1 MAVKFRQVG
10 FKLYDQLINGSDFSQ
25 NLDKYK
31 SNLAGFV
38 GGKYKAVNDFTLNVS
53 FFNKGDTSLNYQIDF
68 TDNWLS
74 YPSVDWI
81 NEGFNVG
88 DVVDFNYEF
97 NDITYTIINS
107 TISSIVDDRLYF
119 VDLIPLGTTLQWNSN
134 GKFSVYLSGAKQS
147 IRYSFGFVEN
157 SDEYSNNS
165 LLTGA
170 SQTYYG
176 TCITDNTLYD
186 LEPLGQ
192 VKDWVSGASQ
202 FQYKG
207 SNGVFDINGFQTGL
221 EFNYEVNHEFLLNP
235 FYEEGDI
242 SNLKNENGVIQP
254 PYLAGDFSL
263 KYVYEPELSR
273 ELSNPNTAISY
284 KSDSF
289 LGSVAYYNENFNGFN
304 NPYTVKY
311 VYYRENATN
320 EYLTGINP
328 NSTTRL
334 EFRISKSSS
343 ITQNHIISFNIFKCS
358 GEQEYTNTTST
369 NLEENF
375 LFDNLLCDV
384 GSTETGTGIIT
395 EVNVTAETTTDFIGY
410 AIIEYSLDDQKKI
423 KEGDFFLISVAVT
436 DTSLT
441 AGNEDVVNL
450 LLDVEQYDKNAD
462 ISGLATMPIF
472 DIYDPKAEDGYSSI
486 YSFVEDN
493 IHAKCQLDLNL
504 NQLAYINNLS
514 TKLIAYNPINYDYF
528 ELDSY
533 NIDYTEVDVNGLQQ
547 LTYND
552 TKNYPDSITDEQNY
566 VRLSIDDFD
575 REPKYLLEFGQKI
588 NWKDWV
594 KNLDANTLF
603 YDLTKPNDNLN
614 YKSSNYN
621 VNDYE
626 IRLGVQANIYG
637 TDNLGNFGN
646 TDYLFLS
653 QKLRTADYN
662 SNPDIDGYIELFD
675 VENGTSL
682 GTSPRSDKDTLFK
695 CTWFNQTLN
704 NAWGVNRIERS
715 DNVGN
720 EIFEMSNLTYYVGGI
735 LKPIE
740 GETILKL
747 IQVGQNIEATCLI
760 DYTKLEQGVNYNLSS
775 RINLTV
781 EMDPNTKLKTSGVVK
796 LKTDQVVKLKAI

>member
-25 NLDKYK
+25 NLGKYK
-31 SNLAGFV
+31 NNLAGFV
-38 GGKYKAVNDFTLNVS
+38 GGRYKIVNSFGLSVYWYSKTDENVLTLN
-53 FFNKGDTSLNYQIDF
+53 TSQNYVKVIGV
-68 TDNWLS
+68 NW
-74 YPSVDWI
+74 V

-88 DVVDFNYEF
+88 DDVTLNVGDTSSGGNKLASLT
-97 NDITYTIINS
+97 ITS
-107 TISSIVDDRLYF
+107 MVDDRFYF
-119 VDLIPLGTTLQWNSN
+119 DIINLNNVTAGDYTLRVA
-134 GKFSVYLSGAKQS
+134 VYLISKPKS
-147 IRYSFGFVEN
+147 INYSFGFVEN
-157 SDEYSNNS
+157 SDSYSNNS

-176 TCITDNTLYD
+176 TYITN
-186 LEPLGQ
+186 EVQ
-192 VKDWVSGASQ
+192 VELTKKGTVNDWVSGNCKFEGIIDST
-202 FQYKG
+202 
-207 SNGVFDINGFQTGL
+207 IIEGFKVGN
-221 EFNYEVNHEFLLNP
+221 EFNYEISHEFILNP
-235 FYEEGDI
+235 FYQEGQI
-242 SNLKNENGVIQP
+242 SNLKNETGIIQP

-263 KYVYEPELSR
+263 KYVFEPELRR
-273 ELSNPNTAISY
+273 ELSNPNTSISY
-284 KSDSF
+284 KDDSL

-304 NPYTVKY
+304 NPYSVNY
-311 VYYRENATN
+311 VYYKENATN

-328 NSTTRL
+328 SSTTRV
-334 EFRISKSSS
+334 EFRISKDSS
-343 ITQNHIISFNIFKCS
+343 ITQNHKISFNIFKCS
-358 GEQEYTNTTST
+358 EEQEYTNTTAT

-375 LFDNLLCDV
+375 LFDNLLCEV

-410 AIIEYSLDDQKKI
+410 AIIDYSLSDQVKI
-423 KEGDFFLISVAVT
+423 KDGEFFLISVAVT
-436 DTSLT
+436 DTSLS
-441 AGNEDVVNL
+441 AGSEDVVNL
-450 LLDVEQYDKNAD
+450 LLDVEQYDLSVD

-472 DIYDPKAEDGYSSI
+472 DIFDPKAEEGYSSI
-486 YSFVEDN
+486 YSFNEDN

-504 NQLAYINNLS
+504 NQFAYINNLS
-514 TKLIAYNPINYDYF
+514 TKLLAYNPVNFDYF

-533 NIDYTEVDVNGLQQ
+533 NIDYTEVDVNGVQQ

-566 VRLSIDDFD
+566 VRLSVDDFD
-575 REPKYLLEFGQKI
+575 RDPKYFLEFGQKI

-603 YDLTKPNDNLN
+603 YNNAKPNENLN

-621 VNDYE
+621 SNDYE

-637 TDNLGNFGN
+637 TDNLGRSGN
-646 TDYLFLS
+646 TEYLFLS
-653 QKLRTADYN
+653 QQLRTADYD
-662 SNPDIDGYIELFD
+662 SNVEIDGYIELFD

-704 NAWGVNRIERS
+704 NAWGINRIERS

-720 EIFEMSNLTYYVGGI
+720 EIFEMSNLTDYVGGI

-747 IQVGQNIEATCLI
+747 IQVGANIEATCLI

-775 RINLTV
+775 RINLDV
-781 EMDPNTKLKTSGVVK
+781 EIDPNTKLKTSGVVK
-796 LKTDQVVKLKAI
+796 LKTDSVTKLKAI